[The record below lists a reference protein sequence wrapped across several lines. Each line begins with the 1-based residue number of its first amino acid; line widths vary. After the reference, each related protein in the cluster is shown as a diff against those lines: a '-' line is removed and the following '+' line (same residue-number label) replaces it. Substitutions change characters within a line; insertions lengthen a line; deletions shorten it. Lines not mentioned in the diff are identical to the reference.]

1 MPTLASTLPEQ
12 WDESTVST
20 MRATPEGKRVL
31 VTGASGYVGSRLV
44 TSLLDQGFSVR
55 VLVRDQSKIV
65 GLPWFSNVEIAV
77 GNASEK
83 ADLTKALADI
93 HTAYYLLHS
102 IGAGSR
108 FDQVEE
114 TMALTFA
121 EAASTSG
128 VAQIIYLGGIA
139 NAGLSGDQTPNSH
152 QSQHLASRA
161 NTGASLAKYGVPVL
175 ELRAGIII
183 GSGSAS
189 FEMVRHMTH
198 RLPIMIT
205 PKWVSN
211 RTQPI
216 AIRDVLYYLTS
227 VAHLDEPKS
236 GIFDIGGPDIL
247 SYSDLMKRF
256 AGVSKL
262 RPRIIIKV
270 PFLSVWLSSLWIG
283 LVTPVP
289 VALARPLVGSLIN
302 EAVVD
307 QKKSISTL
315 IPPPP
320 HGLISVDQAFELEL
334 SKVAQNEVAS
344 RWSDANAI
352 MPPWQKTQSD
362 PDWAGDAEYH
372 DERVVFTDASLDSL
386 WRSIEEIGGTRGW
399 YGSDFLWWLRGLLDR
414 LIGGVGLR
422 RGRRDPQYLRQG
434 ESLDFWRV
442 ENLQRGHQ
450 LTLYAEMILPGKAWL
465 QFTVEEVKQDGKSVR
480 RVEQLATFQPKGVGG
495 HLYWGLV
502 SPFHKF
508 VFPTM
513 VKNLVKEAVRK
524 DQQAASHN

>member
-1 MPTLASTLPEQ
+1 MSTAPEI
-12 WDESTVST
+12 
-20 MRATPEGKRVL
+20 RKVL

-44 TSLLDQGFSVR
+44 TALLQQGVSVR
-55 VLVRDQSKIV
+55 VLVRDESKIV
-65 GLPWFSNVEIAV
+65 GLPWYSQVEVAVGSATEPHEIAQ
-77 GNASEK
+77 
-83 ADLTKALADI
+83 ALLGI

-108 FDQVEE
+108 FDEVEE
-114 TMALTFA
+114 VMARVFGQ
-121 EAASTSG
+121 AAQEQQ
-128 VAQIIYLGGIA
+128 VLQIIYLGGIA
-139 NAGLSGDQTPNSH
+139 NALN

-161 NTGASLAKYGVPVL
+161 NTGKSLAKFGVPVL

-189 FEMVRHMTH
+189 FEMIRHMTH
-198 RLPIMIT
+198 RLPIMVT

-227 VAHLDEPKS
+227 VAKLEEPMS
-236 GIFDIGGPDIL
+236 GIFDLGGPDVL
-247 SYSDLMKRF
+247 TYAELMKTF
-256 AGVSKL
+256 ARVSKL
-262 RPRIIIKV
+262 RRRIIIKV

-307 QKKSISTL
+307 INKSISLL
-315 IPPPP
+315 IPPPSQ
-320 HGLISVDQAFELEL
+320 GLISVERAFDLAL
-334 SKVAQNEVAS
+334 SKVAHNEVES
-344 RWSDANAI
+344 RWSDANSI

-362 PDWAGDAEYH
+362 PSWAGDAEYH
-372 DERVVFTDASLDSL
+372 DERTVYTQASLDSL
-386 WRSIEEIGGTRGW
+386 WRCIEEIGGERGW
-399 YGSDFLWWLRGLLDR
+399 YGADFLWWVRGLLDR
-414 LIGGVGLR
+414 LLGGVGLR
-422 RGRRDPQYLRQG
+422 RGRRDAHFLRQG

-442 ENLQRGHQ
+442 ESLQSHRE

-465 QFTVEEVKQDGKSVR
+465 QFSVAEVIHDGKEMRSLK
-480 RVEQLATFQPKGVGG
+480 QLATFQPKGAGG
-495 HLYWGLV
+495 HLYWALV
-502 SPFHKF
+502 LPFHRL

-513 VKNLVKEAVRK
+513 SKNIVKEALAK
-524 DQQAASHN
+524 DQTSPTRSGEI